1 MGEVVTLSLPLR
13 VVEQSPAGRHF
24 PPVQD
29 VPVPIVDVSG
39 DALRGFSVW
48 IGNTRAKSFSTLSN
62 ASRFAS
68 ELRVMLKGGEL

>member
-1 MGEVVTLSLPLR
+1 MGELIILHPARTDHP
-13 VVEQSPAGRHF
+13 QSNAYGF